1 MRLVVLNRLVVAC
14 YPTNGVIGAVC
25 IQQRPNRM
33 FSNALGYRALIT
45 LGSRTLFNGANNLRL
60 SSCIVPRACKA
71 EIFTVKSNNFCVQWR
86 CAALLST
93 SLQAMKGKKT
103 PLFRQKLGRTWSSSW
118 NRERKCAVLNF
129 SFRSVAQ
136 RKLVLKGRPH
146 PNGA

>member
-1 MRLVVLNRLVVAC
+1 MLNRLVVAC

-93 SLQAMKGKKT
+93 SLQAMKGKKNT
-103 PLFRQKLGRTWSSSW
+103 IVSTKVGSNLEFEWEQGEKVCGIEL
-118 NRERKCAVLNF
+118 
-129 SFRSVAQ
+129 
-136 RKLVLKGRPH
+136 
-146 PNGA
+146 